1 MSFNRLLILNSIT
14 YSDEKV
20 VAEGL
25 LHSTSTRYY
34 DYILKKHFIDEKIV
48 DKGGFMTRNIQ
59 LERKLLHF
67 STLFALLFAVMGI
80 SLGAWIGSLV
90 IIFDG
95 AYSLISLFLT
105 LVSVAAASYI
115 HKPRKN
121 PSAINIT
128 KVEPMV
134 IAFKGGVITLMC
146 CISFASAVEAILN
159 GGRDVNTGVAL
170 IFGVI
175 NVLGCI
181 GAYWLL
187 VKKGKRAN
195 SGLVDAE
202 AKQWLMDTVI
212 SIAVMVGFVFAKILS
227 LTEYQSYAVY
237 ADPVMVIIVSIYFI
251 IVPLKMTYEAIQQ
264 LTLDKQPMSD
274 DNNHDASISSTS
286 G

>member
-1 MSFNRLLILNSIT
+1 
-14 YSDEKV
+14 
-20 VAEGL
+20 
-25 LHSTSTRYY
+25 
-34 DYILKKHFIDEKIV
+34 
-48 DKGGFMTRNIQ
+48 
-59 LERKLLHF
+59 
-67 STLFALLFAVMGI
+67 
-80 SLGAWIGSLV
+80 
-90 IIFDG
+90 
-95 AYSLISLFLT
+95 
-105 LVSVAAASYI
+105 
-115 HKPRKN
+115 
-121 PSAINIT
+121 
-128 KVEPMV
+128 
-134 IAFKGGVITLMC
+134 VITLMC

-264 LTLDKQPMSD
+264 LVLDKQPMSD

-286 G
+286 

>member
-1 MSFNRLLILNSIT
+1 
-14 YSDEKV
+14 
-20 VAEGL
+20 
-25 LHSTSTRYY
+25 
-34 DYILKKHFIDEKIV
+34 
-48 DKGGFMTRNIQ
+48 MTRNIQ

-95 AYSLISLFLT
+95 AYSLVSLFLT

-115 HKPRKN
+115 HKPRKH

-134 IAFKGGVITLMC
+134 IAFKGLVITLMC

-181 GAYWLL
+181 GAYWLM

-212 SIAVMVGFVFAKILS
+212 SIAVMIGFVFAKILS

-251 IVPLKMTYEAIQQ
+251 IVPLKMTYKAIQQ
-264 LTLDKQPMSD
+264 LALDKQLVSHG
-274 DNNHDASISSTS
+274 NNHDDSISSTS
-286 G
+286 

>member
-1 MSFNRLLILNSIT
+1 
-14 YSDEKV
+14 
-20 VAEGL
+20 
-25 LHSTSTRYY
+25 
-34 DYILKKHFIDEKIV
+34 
-48 DKGGFMTRNIQ
+48 MTRNIQ

-95 AYSLISLFLT
+95 AYSLVSLFLT

-134 IAFKGGVITLMC
+134 IAFKGLVITLMC

-264 LTLDKQPMSD
+264 LVLDKQPMPD

-286 G
+286 

>member
-1 MSFNRLLILNSIT
+1 
-14 YSDEKV
+14 
-20 VAEGL
+20 
-25 LHSTSTRYY
+25 
-34 DYILKKHFIDEKIV
+34 
-48 DKGGFMTRNIQ
+48 MTRNIQ

-90 IIFDG
+90 IVFDG
-95 AYSLISLFLT
+95 AYSLVSLFLT

-115 HKPRKN
+115 HKPRKH

-134 IAFKGGVITLMC
+134 IAFKGLVITLMC
-146 CISFASAVEAILN
+146 CISFASAIEAIMN

-181 GAYWLL
+181 GAYWLM

-212 SIAVMVGFVFAKILS
+212 SIAVMIGFVLAKILS

-264 LTLDKQPMSD
+264 LVSD
-274 DNNHDASISSTS
+274 QQLASDNN
-286 G
+286 

>member
-1 MSFNRLLILNSIT
+1 
-14 YSDEKV
+14 
-20 VAEGL
+20 
-25 LHSTSTRYY
+25 
-34 DYILKKHFIDEKIV
+34 
-48 DKGGFMTRNIQ
+48 MTRNIQ
-59 LERKLLHF
+59 LERNLLHF

-90 IIFDG
+90 IVFDG
-95 AYSLISLFLT
+95 AYSLVSLFLT

-115 HKPRKN
+115 HKPRKH

-134 IAFKGGVITLMC
+134 IAFKGLVITLMC
-146 CISFASAVEAILN
+146 CISFASAIEAILN

-181 GAYWLL
+181 GAYWLM

-212 SIAVMVGFVFAKILS
+212 SIAVMIGFVLAKILS

-264 LTLDKQPMSD
+264 LVSD
-274 DNNHDASISSTS
+274 QQLASDNN
-286 G
+286 